1 MKVIFL
7 DIDGVLNSEE
17 FFKNNQSEAIDR
29 SNAKILKSIIDKT
42 GAAIVMSSG
51 WRLWFDDNMMPK
63 NRYSQCLFDILCE
76 FNIKLFG
83 KTPDFSTEEIRTKK
97 TFSHVKAKEI
107 IAWLSEHETVEKYVV
122 LDDFN
127 LNNEEI
133 NSHLVRTNAQIGITE
148 DDAKRVID
156 MINFSRQSS
165 SSRCNCNICNARG

>member
-17 FFKNNQSEAIDR
+17 FLKNNQNEMIDR
-29 SNAKILKSIIDKT
+29 DSVNTLKNIIDKT
-42 GAAIVMSSG
+42 GAVIVMSSG

-63 NRYSQCLFDILCE
+63 DGDSQYLYDILCE
-76 FNIKLFG
+76 FDINLFG

-107 IAWLSEHETVEKYVV
+107 IAWLSEYEDAYQYVV
-122 LDDFN
+122 LDDLN
-127 LNNEEI
+127 LRNEEI
-133 NSHLVRTNAQIGITE
+133 NSHLVRTNAQVGITE

-156 MINFSRQSS
+156 MLNKENNFCYPRYV
-165 SSRCNCNICNARG
+165 G